1 MWHKAKSA
9 AVKSSNQFDAL
20 EAKELTDPD
29 NSDYDSDIPS
39 LQEIED
45 DEDDDNDDNKQD
57 WEDIIEI
64 SNEEVRLNG
73 CL

>member
-1 MWHKAKSA
+1 MRHKAKSA

-20 EAKELTDPD
+20 EVEESTDPD
-29 NSDYDSDIPS
+29 DLDYDNDIPS
-39 LQEIED
+39 LQEISD
-45 DEDDDNDDNKQD
+45 DEDDDNDDNEQD
-57 WEDIIEI
+57 WEDIVEI